1 MYDVEQL
8 TKDLLQLVKDNLNTE
23 ITKIQTQKG
32 NDFELKLIAEP
43 TAYYPSLDDN
53 ILEFDP
59 FVYYGIGDNDI
70 LSNGPESSDNLEI
83 FFTVVFTNENDDDN
97 NYWRSLRYIRAL
109 RKVFE
114 NNYDSIPEAGDLKL
128 GVITPQ
134 NLKDLDDDTF
144 YKLSGIT
151 VTASLA

>member
-1 MYDVEQL
+1 
-8 TKDLLQLVKDNLNTE
+8 
-23 ITKIQTQKG
+23 
-32 NDFELKLIAEP
+32 LIDEP
-43 TAYYPSLDDN
+43 TAYYPSLDESV
-53 ILEFDP
+53 LEFDP
-59 FVYYGIGDNDI
+59 FVYYGIGDDNI
-70 LSNGPESSDNLEI
+70 SSGGGYSSDNLEF
-83 FFTVVFTNENDDDN
+83 FFTVVFTNEANDEDSDHGEN

-109 RKVFE
+109 RNVFE
-114 NNYDSIPEAGDLKL
+114 KNSNKIPEAGDLAI